1 MLITTISSQSRQE
14 NYVSEQDTSET
25 HGSSIQSAN
34 GNHVQ
39 ETPKSSNILRFS
51 LLFISIIITILVAP
65 FFLTDNIFNICVFFA
80 TFTTLIFAL
89 TDLIIYLSKEPPR
102 PTIIHINSL
111 ERENKKTNKNPLSI
125 VAKKAVHH
133 TQQCRIAVARV
144 MRSIF
149 RTRWLIK
156 TFAIALSFPISLT
169 LTEHWKE
176 IAGKITA
183 VLEFFTIDNKPLGIS
198 ILITTLVILIV
209 FLKNIVATF
218 QKIMASLTSKYFV
231 FTLASLAI
239 IGALSALLIPSYTS
253 WFREPGYTSA
263 QQDSA
268 KEAPENTQETPAST
282 SSSTGNKGSESEQK
296 STSDLRLHLLYIT
309 GGIIAILGLIET
321 NRKNSQD
328 HIRQVHAARRDR
340 YIVAVDK
347 LSNSNASVRLGGV
360 YALVGLVD
368 EWLDDDNMDRETRI
382 KEGQIIIN
390 NLCSY
395 IRSPFPLAEKIE
407 EYEARKELEDLQ
419 KTESEKLSE
428 EESSRLRA
436 LLNRFKDSEEYEKP
450 KNTTTGYAK
459 FHEEQDVRRAIF
471 VEMSK
476 RSSTFIKKESGY
488 IYDLGKILKVI
499 SGTWSDFDFD
509 FSRAPIFYP
518 LNGLTIEKGN
528 FSSAKFHAK
537 TEFSRVTFTC
547 NADFSGT
554 NFTHDANFI
563 DATFIDNADFS
574 GAVFTGEAKFIGAT
588 PFINVKDFS
597 RVTFTGDADFN
608 NAEFLCKANFMG
620 ADFAHEA
627 NFNETTFTGGV
638 SFHNVIFTG
647 EAKFG
652 GATFTNNADFVE
664 ATFKGGVGFHKAT
677 FTDCEPIFTAMCWY
691 ARFSAAMNP
700 HDYNFSVTTRS
711 KPINL
716 GTATLLGKPFMI
728 PLSTI
733 LFDPDSND
741 ISEPAKQMEDSGRER
756 RKPFK

>member
-1 MLITTISSQSRQE
+1 M
-14 NYVSEQDTSET
+14 SEQDTSEV

-51 LLFISIIITILVAP
+51 LLFISIIITLLIAP

-89 TDLIIYLSKEPPR
+89 TDLIIYLSKEPPH
-102 PTIIHINSL
+102 PATIHINSI
-111 ERENKKTNKNPLSI
+111 ENENKKANKSSLSI
-125 VAKKAVHH
+125 VVKKVIHH
-133 TQQCRIAVARV
+133 TQQYRV
-144 MRSIF
+144 VVSRFMHSIF
-149 RTRWLIK
+149 QTKWLIK

-176 IAGKITA
+176 ISSKITA
-183 VLEFFTIDNKPLGIS
+183 VLDFFIVDNKPLGIS
-198 ILITTLVILIV
+198 ILITFIVALII
-209 FLKNIVATF
+209 FHKKIIATF
-218 QKIMASLTSKYFV
+218 QKFISGLTSKYFI

-239 IGALSALLIPSYTS
+239 IGALSALIIPSYTN
-253 WFREPGYTSA
+253 WFREPGYTST
-263 QQDSA
+263 QQDST
-268 KEAPENTQETPAST
+268 KENTEKAQNTPTLTASP
-282 SSSTGNKGSESEQK
+282 TGNKAAEVEQK
-296 STSDLRLHLLYIT
+296 TTSDLRLHFLYIT

-340 YIVAVDK
+340 YIEAVDK
-347 LSNSNASVRLGGV
+347 LSNKNASVRLGGV

-395 IRSPFPLAEKIE
+395 IRSPFPLADKIE

-428 EESSRLRA
+428 EESSRLQV
-436 LLNRFKDSEEYEKP
+436 LLKRFKDSDEYKNP
-450 KNTTTGYAK
+450 KDTTTGYAK
-459 FHEEQDVRRAIF
+459 FHEEQDVRRTIF

-476 RSSTFIKKESGY
+476 HSSTFTKNKNGDMVPSRGE
-488 IYDLGKILKVI
+488 
-499 SGTWSDFDFD
+499 WSEFEFD
-509 FSRAPIFYP
+509 FSRATIFYP
-518 LNGLTIEKGN
+518 LNNLTIEKGN
-528 FSSAKFHAK
+528 FSSSKFHAK
-537 TEFSRVTFTC
+537 AEFSRVTFTC

-554 NFTHDANFI
+554 IFTNDANFI
-563 DATFIDNADFS
+563 DATFINNADFNK
-574 GAVFTGEAKFIGAT
+574 AIFLGEAKFIGAT
-588 PFINVKDFS
+588 PFINAKDFS
-597 RVTFTGDADFN
+597 RVTFSGNADFN
-608 NAEFLCKANFMG
+608 NAEFHSKANFMG
-620 ADFAHEA
+620 AHFAQEA
-627 NFNETTFTGGV
+627 NFNEVTFTGNV
-638 SFHNVIFTG
+638 SFHDVIFTG

-652 GATFTNNADFVE
+652 GATFTSNADFVE
-664 ATFKGGVGFHKAT
+664 ATFKSGVGIYKAT
-677 FTDCEPIFTAMCWY
+677 FTNFEPTFIAMCWH

-700 HDYNFSVTTRS
+700 RDYNFSVTTKS
-711 KPINL
+711 KPINI
-716 GTATLLGKPFMI
+716 GTATLLGKSFRI

-741 ISEPAKQMEDSGRER
+741 ISEPAKQIEDSGEER

>member
-1 MLITTISSQSRQE
+1 M
-14 NYVSEQDTSET
+14 SEQDTSEI
-25 HGSSIQSAN
+25 HGSSIQPTN

-51 LLFISIIITILVAP
+51 LLFISIIITLLVAP

-89 TDLIIYLSKEPPR
+89 TDLIIYLSKEPPH
-102 PTIIHINSL
+102 PTTIHINST
-111 ERENKKTNKNPLSI
+111 EKENKKTNKNSLSI
-125 VAKKAVHH
+125 VAKKVVHH
-133 TQQCRIAVARV
+133 TRQCRVAVSRV

-149 RTRWLIK
+149 QTRWLIK
-156 TFAIALSFPISLT
+156 IFAIALSFPASLT
-169 LTEHWKE
+169 LTGHWRE

-183 VLEFFTIDNKPLGIS
+183 VFEFFIVDNKPLGIS

-209 FLKNIVATF
+209 FFKNIVATF
-218 QKIMASLTSKYFV
+218 QKIMANLTSKYFV

-239 IGALSALLIPSYTS
+239 IGASSALIIPSYTN
-253 WFREPGYTSA
+253 WFREATGYTNA
-263 QQDSA
+263 QQNIT
-268 KEAPENTQETPAST
+268 KENTGKTQETPAST

-518 LNGLTIEKGN
+518 LNDLTIERGN

-537 TEFSRVTFTC
+537 AEFSRVTFTC
-547 NADFSGT
+547 NADFNGT

-620 ADFAHEA
+620 ANFAHEA

-677 FTDCEPIFTAMCWY
+677 FTDCEPIFTAMCWH